1 MAASPTSRRHQFF
14 LAVAMLVALATAAG
28 LVALGNWQLERR
40 VWKLGLIE
48 RVTARVD
55 AAAQAAPG
63 IADWPDI
70 NRDRDEYRHIRL
82 RGEYLSDATLLA
94 KAVTELG
101 SGYWV
106 MTPLR
111 TEHAGTV
118 MVNRGYIDQ
127 GVSAPLPPEGPQE
140 VTGLLR
146 LTEPE
151 GAFLR
156 DNLPEQQR
164 WYSRDVE
171 AMANALN
178 VPLAPYFVDAK
189 TAESGANAPVSGLTV
204 VTFHNSHMVYALT
217 WYALAAMV
225 LAAAAMLYREAK
237 RRR

>member
-1 MAASPTSRRHQFF
+1 M
-14 LAVAMLVALATAAG
+14 
-28 LVALGNWQLERR
+28 
-40 VWKLGLIE
+40 
-48 RVTARVD
+48 
-55 AAAQAAPG
+55 
-63 IADWPDI
+63 
-70 NRDRDEYRHIRL
+70 
-82 RGEYLSDATLLA
+82 
-94 KAVTELG
+94 
-101 SGYWV
+101 
-106 MTPLR
+106 
-111 TEHAGTV
+111 
-118 MVNRGYIDQ
+118 
-127 GVSAPLPPEGPQE
+127 
-140 VTGLLR
+140 LR

-189 TAESGANAPVSGLTV
+189 TAESGANAPASGLTV

>member
-1 MAASPTSRRHQFF
+1 
-14 LAVAMLVALATAAG
+14 
-28 LVALGNWQLERR
+28 
-40 VWKLGLIE
+40 
-48 RVTARVD
+48 
-55 AAAQAAPG
+55 
-63 IADWPDI
+63 
-70 NRDRDEYRHIRL
+70 
-82 RGEYLSDATLLA
+82 
-94 KAVTELG
+94 
-101 SGYWV
+101 